1 MSEVA
6 KLLTQAKSAPNSAV
20 LLKKVKRLCT
30 VVVEGG
36 KDSITAH
43 LKTVLELHSL
53 KKDVNVKCTLLK
65 FMAEASKISPRS
77 VGTMLPVIPK
87 FVKEGVSAPEPAK
100 ILSRLLDTLPVLVE
114 NSLNHLCTE
123 PDVNILPD
131 SLEKTK
137 TLKEME
143 LINKVTLPLTFFV
156 GQTIIDV
163 RKSEVRIKCF
173 DYIRRCIL
181 LLTCPE
187 SDTPDGFSLRK
198 IKPDCTFL
206 KVEDLQSEAKK
217 WVDLLMKTLHE
228 GAKLQPKDLRVG
240 FKVALEV
247 ALVRE
252 QFRRDLKQC
261 LIDMP
266 KKAIWKKIIDGPE
279 DEGWALGK
287 RAIRDIYLKMHKH
300 ELFAEDKSAL
310 SKNLQR
316 LGVSLDLLGG
326 KKKKRKE
333 REEKRKKKIVP
344 SGAKAKRQ
352 KSKPKKS
359 EAVKRKETQAL
370 LSLNPPML
378 VKLVVNVMK
387 KWQPRSDARAT
398 PEKGISPA
406 LTNMIKKLSVIKKTI
421 NKNKRRNIDAL
432 RAANEPLRP
441 LKVRRLEKEQM
452 VNIMRSAYRRI
463 LLTKTQKMVAMEGKL
478 EFHSSLLAKLY
489 AKDIMLEADQAAF
502 LTGLIDKFETR
513 ADLALR
519 FLFILAIK
527 SFPDYVEICQKIL
540 KGILVKPKVDQE
552 EVCEFIV
559 HLPVINKKV
568 LDTIGKIANQT
579 TEKTVIT
586 LTLCALRDVT
596 LQRPKARQNGLELL
610 LSFSD
615 AERAELSNAAVRLLT
630 NILFPQEDLSSKI
643 EAYAMQCLNKLTQEI
658 PAFEPRP
665 ELEIY
670 SQKIPMMESAEDQA
684 VRLQKQEMISRIN
697 ELKMQKWQRNE
708 SEKRNNYFR
717 RSCALFLALC
727 TKKPRMLH
735 HFIHTLSKAERLTK
749 VALSKLSVKMIS
761 TLGLE
766 CKEIYEVIESCPPGA
781 ESWVRHM
788 CAVLLKQDGLR
799 PTKQLIA
806 SLQKLYFDSSKDLK
820 ILIPVIEYLDR
831 ETIIKILPEL
841 VGMDITQSKKGISKI
856 IAQKDDAVVKP
867 IELLIRIHN
876 LAPNMNSPLLKNAI
890 DVIQYCLGQSVFGS
904 EQLAQVLKQ
913 LVNQEPIPVLFM
925 RTLIQSLLVY
935 PTLTSFAMEILRSM
949 ILKQVWELPD
959 LWEGFIR
966 CCKMSQPYSF
976 PVLCELPRPQLEEI
990 LREHDDLL
998 KPLQKHARDSRV
1010 PQTVREILGM
1020 MTKERERDRDR
1031 TRRKKRHRS
1040 RTPESERD
1048 RRRKKTSRSQ
1058 EKRRKRENK
1067 DSEKSPPVQVKKEV
1081 VTIKEERVA
1090 SEEPP
1095 AKKQRTES
1103 PKREEPTPPP
1113 ETKSPPKQEDQTEKE
1128 QPVEVTPDESGF
1140 IPVLADEPAAST
1152 EKPAVDE
1159 KKEAPVVV
1167 SLRLRQPKEEVDKI
1181 DKSSLL
1187 QELAKLCGIDGEHFK
1202 DVEFVPNGDTTLAH
1216 VNLLSNSGRSAGNVA
1231 NKLKRRVRDE
1241 DLMSGFPFKFDS
1253 NYYKRHDNERQ
1264 PSKDR
1269 EFREERKRSRS
1280 PKASKAEEKSK
1291 RSNSRERG
1299 REERKEKDRGRRRR
1313 SKSRERR
1320 SKRSRS
1326 RERRRR
1332 SKSRERRRRRSHSP
1346 RDRDRRRREK
1356 RTD

>member
-1 MSEVA
+1 MSDVE
-6 KLLTQAKSAPNSAV
+6 KLLIQAKASPSASV
-20 LLKKVKRLCT
+20 LQKKVQKLCT
-30 VVVEGG
+30 IVLEGG
-36 KDSITAH
+36 SDSIATH
-43 LKTVLELHSL
+43 LKSVLELHSL
-53 KKDVNVKCTLLK
+53 KRDVNVKCTLLK
-65 FMAEASKISPRS
+65 FMAEASKLSPRS
-77 VGTMLPVIPK
+77 VGTMLPVIPN
-87 FVKEGVSAPEPAK
+87 FVKEGVSSQEPTK
-100 ILSRLLDTLPVLVE
+100 ILTRLLLTLPTLIE
-114 NSLNHLCTE
+114 NALNHLCME
-123 PDVNILPD
+123 PDVKVLPESAD
-131 SLEKTK
+131 KAK

-156 GQTIIDV
+156 GKTIVDV

-173 DYIRRCIL
+173 EYIRRCIL

-187 SDTPDGFSLRK
+187 SESETGFSLRK
-198 IKPDCTFL
+198 IQPDCTFL
-206 KVEDLQSEAKK
+206 KVDDLQKQARE
-217 WVDLLMKTLHE
+217 WVELLMNTLHE
-228 GAKLQPKDLRVG
+228 GKKLQPKDLRVG

-247 ALVRE
+247 ALIRE
-252 QFRRDLKQC
+252 QFRKELKEC
-261 LIDMP
+261 LLDMP
-266 KKAIWKKIIDGPE
+266 KKAIWRKIMDGPE
-279 DEGWALGK
+279 NEGWALGK
-287 RAIRDIYLKMHKH
+287 RAIRDIYLKMRNH
-300 ELFAEDKSAL
+300 ELFAKDKPRL
-310 SKNLQR
+310 TKNLQR
-316 LGVSLDLLGG
+316 LGVSDTLLG
-326 KKKKRKE
+326 KKPKKRKE
-333 REEKRKKKIVP
+333 DKRKRKIVP
-344 SGAKAKRQ
+344 SGAKAKKQ
-352 KSKPKKS
+352 KTRPKKS
-359 EAVKRKETQAL
+359 EAVKRKEIQAL
-370 LSLNPPML
+370 LSLNPKLL

-387 KWQPRSDARAT
+387 KWEPPADAKAT

-406 LTNMIKKLSVIKKTI
+406 LTNMIKKLSVIKKSLGKQKT
-421 NKNKRRNIDAL
+421 RNVDAL

-441 LKVRRLEKEQM
+441 LKVRRLDKEQM
-452 VNIMRSAYRRI
+452 INIMRSAYRRI

-489 AKDIMLEADQAAF
+489 SKDIMLKADQASF
-502 LTGLIDKFETR
+502 ITGLIDKFETR

-527 SFPDYVEICQKIL
+527 SFPDYVEVCQKII

-559 HLPVINKKV
+559 HLPVINKKI
-568 LDTIGKIANQT
+568 LDTIGKIANQRS
-579 TEKTVIT
+579 EKTVIT
-586 LTLCALRDVT
+586 LALCSLRDVV

-630 NILFPQEDLSSKI
+630 NILFPHEDLSSKI
-643 EAYAMQCLNKLTQEI
+643 EAYAMRCLNKLTHEI
-658 PAFEPRP
+658 PTFEARP
-665 ELEIY
+665 DLEIY

-735 HFIHTLSKAERLTK
+735 HFIHTLAKAERLTK

-831 ETIIKILPEL
+831 DTMIKILPEL
-841 VGMDITQSKKGISKI
+841 VGMDISQSKKGISKI
-856 IAQKDDAVVKP
+856 LAQKNDAVVKP

-876 LAPNMNSPLLKNAI
+876 LAPNMNSPLLKKAI

-913 LVNQEPIPVLFM
+913 LVQQEPIPVLFM

-935 PTLTSFAMEILRSM
+935 PSLTSFAMEILRSM
-949 ILKQVWELPD
+949 ILKQVWDLPD

-998 KPLQKHARDSRV
+998 KPLQKHARDARV
-1010 PQTVREILGM
+1010 PATVREILGM

-1040 RTPESERD
+1040 RTPEGERP
-1048 RRRKKTSRSQ
+1048 RRKKASRSQ
-1058 EKRRKRENK
+1058 EKKRKREN
-1067 DSEKSPPVQVKKEV
+1067 SPPKVKKEMV
-1081 VTIKEERVA
+1081 KVENERVE

-1095 AKKQRTES
+1095 QEQVEVP
-1103 PKREEPTPPP
+1103 PKREEPPPRV
-1113 ETKSPPKQEDQTEKE
+1113 EKARSPPA
-1128 QPVEVTPDESGF
+1128 EVAPDESGF
-1140 IPVLADEPAAST
+1140 IPVLAEDLEKSAS
-1152 EKPAVDE
+1152 PP
-1159 KKEAPVVV
+1159 KEGPVIV
-1167 SLRLRQPKEEVDKI
+1167 SLRLSQTKADADQI
-1181 DKSSLL
+1181 DKGRLL
-1187 QELAKLCGIDGEHFK
+1187 FEISKLCGVPEEHFRA
-1202 DVEFVPNGDTTLAH
+1202 VEFAPNGDTTLAH
-1216 VNLLSNSGRSAGNVA
+1216 FSLFPHSGRSAGNVA
-1231 NKLKRRVRDE
+1231 NKLKRRVRDD
-1241 DLMSGFPFKFDS
+1241 DLMKTFKYNFDS
-1253 NYYKRHDNERQ
+1253 GYYKRHDNERQ
-1264 PSKDR
+1264 PSKDK
-1269 EFREERKRSRS
+1269 ELREERKRSVTP
-1280 PKASKAEEKSK
+1280 PKGKDEEQKEK
-1291 RSNSRERG
+1291 D
-1299 REERKEKDRGRRRR
+1299 RKEKDSGRRRR
-1313 SKSRERR
+1313 R
-1320 SKRSRS
+1320 RSRS
-1326 RERRRR
+1326 RERRRSRSPRRSRSRGRRRSRDRDRRRR
-1332 SKSRERRRRRSHSP
+1332 SKSRERRRR
-1346 RDRDRRRREK
+1346 DKRE
-1356 RTD
+1356 RND